1 MDNLPSL
8 KLTPKAP
15 VNWWLET
22 AFLWGCARHGFSG
35 ANSQRVVRL
44 HLGKSWGLMVWW
56 QARRVCEFCLIRMG
70 FLLIPRHPGSPKL
83 RMRVMEPKDY
93 AFWRWLNIPIIIWK
107 YDWMPRGWI
116 DFRSCWRKK
125 QQPDTMFKKEKK
137 NHKSWHFAPP
147 KDGRKVDT
155 NFFVLKFKNKK
166 RPFLGSKTYRCLV
179 MFF

>member
-1 MDNLPSL
+1 
-8 KLTPKAP
+8 
-15 VNWWLET
+15 
-22 AFLWGCARHGFSG
+22 
-35 ANSQRVVRL
+35 
-44 HLGKSWGLMVWW
+44 MVWW

-93 AFWRWLNIPIIIWK
+93 AFWRWLNIPIIIWE

-125 QQPDTMFKKEKK
+125 QQRDTMFKKEKK
-137 NHKSWHFAPP
+137 NHKTWHFAPP

-155 NFFVLKFKNKK
+155 NFFVLKFKSKK
-166 RPFLGSKTYRCLV
+166 TSIFRVKNIPVFGDVLLTNCPCTKCLV
-179 MFF
+179 DFHLNPQSLLGDSLIGKRSRYMP